1 MSQIESPNRRPP
13 QPRQFVDAWR
23 GGFTRYERHI
33 SAAAMLGGFAVDNF
47 TFGRIDRPAANI
59 VFCAYLLLAA
69 ASIALLH
76 ALQSRMDGKLQ
87 DALGQSC
94 AGGTEAVPSL
104 PKRSRLHTIL
114 PAASQFALGGLWSG
128 FLVFYSRSAVFSAS
142 WPFLLVLAAVF
153 IGNEVFRG
161 YRTRLVFSGL
171 LLFFALYSYAIFVLP
186 VLAGRI
192 GSPIF
197 LASGAIAAIVFL
209 FFLQLL
215 NLLGRRRFVQ
225 SRPLLYAGAAAILV
239 LMNFFY
245 FADILPPLPLALAN
259 AGVFHSVKR
268 QGAAYSVMAEP
279 QPLTVALNLSRPILH
294 VAPGQSLS
302 LYSAVFAPINLTA
315 RIAHRWRWYDPKH
328 KRWTL
333 QSAVSFPISGGR
345 AGGYRGYTI
354 KSRPKPGSWQVD
366 IDTEDGRLIGRFAF
380 EVVAV
385 SQPVSTEQKT
395 LQ

>member
-1 MSQIESPNRRPP
+1 MSPIESPNQRPR
-13 QPRQFVDAWR
+13 QARQFVDAWR
-23 GGFTRYERHI
+23 GGFSRYERHI
-33 SAAAMLGGFAVDNF
+33 SAGAMLGGFAVDNF

-59 VFCAYLLLAA
+59 IFCAYLLLAA

-87 DALGQSC
+87 DALDQSRTD
-94 AGGTEAVPSL
+94 GTQTIPSR
-104 PKRSRLHTIL
+104 PKTGRLHTIL

-142 WPFLLVLAAVF
+142 WPFLLVLTAVF

-171 LLFFALYSYAIFVLP
+171 LLFFALYSYAIFVVP

-192 GSPIF
+192 GSLIF
-197 LASGAIAAIVFL
+197 LASGAIATIVFL

-215 NLLGRRRFVQ
+215 NRLGRSRFVQ
-225 SRPLLYAGAAAILV
+225 SRFLLYGGAAVILA
-239 LMNFFY
+239 LMNLFY
-245 FADILPPLPLALAN
+245 FTDILPPLPLALAN
-259 AGVFHSVKR
+259 AGVFHSAKR
-268 QGAAYSVMAEP
+268 QGAAYSVIAEP
-279 QPLTVALNLSRPILH
+279 QPLTVAFNLARPILH
-294 VAPGQSLS
+294 VAPGQSLT
-302 LYSAVFAPINLTA
+302 LYSAVFAPINLTT
-315 RIAHRWRWYDPKH
+315 RIAHRWRWYDPKQ

-345 AGGYRGYTI
+345 AGGYRGYTV
-354 KSRPKPGSWQVD
+354 KSKPRPGSWRVD
-366 IDTEDGRLIGRFAF
+366 IDTEDGRLIGRVAF